1 LNLKVKIGEAAFILI
16 VFLRRT
22 VRDVNGTIGSAGAR
36 PGYNLSLNDPQWSSS
51 ISMSAIAVF
60 VNYAAIGLDMV
71 DSARMLSFDDER
83 WNHLQ
88 GGYKTPFDPRPCLR
102 KLESQ
107 QDTATAWQELW
118 EDLHHQGNV
127 GDASYAS
134 VPELVRIHRKGS
146 AADWN
151 IYAMV
156 AIIELARTESR
167 NPEVPEWLRDD
178 YFRSIHELAQ
188 IGTKD
193 ILSAD
198 ESETKRAIL
207 SVIAIANGLR
217 THGKF
222 LVAYSEDEL
231 SKMKL

>member
-1 LNLKVKIGEAAFILI
+1 
-16 VFLRRT
+16 
-22 VRDVNGTIGSAGAR
+22 
-36 PGYNLSLNDPQWSSS
+36 
-51 ISMSAIAVF
+51 
-60 VNYAAIGLDMV
+60 MV

-83 WNHLQ
+83 WNHLK
-88 GGYKTPFDPRPCLR
+88 GGYKTPFDPRPSLR
-102 KLESQ
+102 KLETQ

-118 EDLHHQGNV
+118 EDLHHQGDV

-134 VPELVRIHRKGS
+134 IPELVRIHRKGS

-151 IYAMV
+151 LYAMV
-156 AIIELARTESR
+156 AIIELARTESP

-178 YFRSIHELAQ
+178 YFRSIQELAQ
-188 IGTKD
+188 MGTKD

-207 SVIAIANGLR
+207 SVIAIAKGLR

-231 SKMKL
+231 SEMEP